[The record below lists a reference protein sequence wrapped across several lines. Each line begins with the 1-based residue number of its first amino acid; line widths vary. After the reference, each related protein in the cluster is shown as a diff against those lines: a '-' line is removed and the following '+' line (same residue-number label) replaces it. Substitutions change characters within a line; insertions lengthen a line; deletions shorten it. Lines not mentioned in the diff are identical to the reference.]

1 MTFDLKNASATYQ
14 RVMNLI
20 FHDILRVLTEVYIGD
35 VVVKSVRFEVSL
47 EMMKKYELRMNPL
60 KCAFEVTSGRFL
72 CEGPEKVTRGGEWES
87 IKISRGNSAYIT
99 KST

>member
-1 MTFDLKNASATYQ
+1 MTFGLKNASATYQ

-20 FHDILRVLTEVYIGD
+20 FHDILRVLMEVYIGD

-47 EMMKKYELRMNPL
+47 EMMKKYEQRMNLL

-87 IKISRGNSAYIT
+87 IKISRVNSAYIT